1 MRKPAKWNRARPT
14 RLRDGLSGLAL
25 AAGAANVIMQLSRL
39 PVGYGVVESKVD
51 SGNLFKHPV
60 KRTRTTLA
68 FLMIA
73 IDGTPAERQE
83 VRRQINK
90 SHVAV
95 RSSDTS
101 PVEYN
106 AFDPD
111 LQLWVASCIY
121 RGVEDTHRM
130 LYGEPDPSTLDT
142 LYQEGKRFG
151 TTLQV
156 TDEMWP
162 ADRVAFEEYWTKSLE
177 LVEIDDTTR
186 EHLLAVATF
195 KWLPWPVGLVLGRF
209 GEFITT
215 GFLPEPFREQMRLPW
230 NANRQ
235 RRFDRLMGTLAAI
248 NRGLPRPLREFPLNL
263 VLWDTR
269 RRLRTGKPV
278 I

>member
-1 MRKPAKWNRARPT
+1 MRETASWNRARPVK
-14 RLRDGLSGLAL
+14 LRDGLSGLAL
-25 AAGAANVIMQLSRL
+25 AAGAANVIMQLSQL
-39 PVGYGVVESKVD
+39 PVGYGVAESKVD

-73 IDGTPAERQE
+73 IDGSPAERLE
-83 VRRQINK
+83 LRRQINK
-90 SHVAV
+90 SHAAV
-95 RSSDTS
+95 RSSESS

-106 AFDPD
+106 AFDTD

-121 RGVEDTHRM
+121 RGVEDTYRILH
-130 LYGEPDPSTLDT
+130 GEPEPSTLDS

-162 ADRVAFEEYWTKSLE
+162 ADRIAFEEYWNKSLE
-177 LVEIDDTTR
+177 RVEIDDTTR
-186 EHLLAVATF
+186 ALLLDVARL
-195 KWLPWPVGLVLGRF
+195 KWLPRPVSVLLGRF
-209 GEFITT
+209 GEFLTT

-230 NANRQ
+230 SARRQ
-235 RRFDRLMGTLAAI
+235 RRFDRLMRVLATI

-269 RRLRTGKPV
+269 RRLRAGKSV